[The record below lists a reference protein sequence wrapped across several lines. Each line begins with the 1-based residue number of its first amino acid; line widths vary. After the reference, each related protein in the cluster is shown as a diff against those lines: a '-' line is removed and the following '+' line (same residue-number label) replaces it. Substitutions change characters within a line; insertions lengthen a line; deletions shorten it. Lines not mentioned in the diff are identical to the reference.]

1 MIVINKIYAKKILHN
16 EITPSN
22 IIFLSGS
29 FSTHACPSLV
39 GGSNVEEPP
48 GPESVGEAVLVAAEM
63 VVHLACH

>member
-1 MIVINKIYAKKILHN
+1 MTITKIYADKILHN
-16 EITPSN
+16 EITLFFSN
-22 IIFLSGS
+22 SL
-29 FSTHACPSLV
+29 STHAFPSLV